1 MYCVCHHCEDVL
13 PIFSN
18 QLHMNR
24 FYCMLQILMHTNNVF
39 EMESVDGIENRY
51 DGNISLVFI
60 APLIYGVFCIIC
72 MSAVYTCKVHIPGV
86 KGCFGIGDYIKML
99 QKTFTAK
106 VFINIWACI
115 HYTFIIYTDDDT

>member
-18 QLHMNR
+18 QLQMNR
-24 FYCMLQILMHTNNVF
+24 FDCMLQILMHTNNVF

-60 APLIYGVFCIIC
+60 APLIYVFF
-72 MSAVYTCKVHIPGV
+72 V
-86 KGCFGIGDYIKML
+86 
-99 QKTFTAK
+99 
-106 VFINIWACI
+106 
-115 HYTFIIYTDDDT
+115 

>member
-1 MYCVCHHCEDVL
+1 MYCVCHRCEDVL

-51 DGNISLVFI
+51 DGKISLVFI
-60 APLIYGVFCIIC
+60 APLIYGFFCIIC
-72 MSAVYTCKVHIPGV
+72 VSTVYTCKVHIPGV
-86 KGCFGIGDYIKML
+86 KGCFKALVTISKCFKRHLPPRSSSIYGH
-99 QKTFTAK
+99 A
-106 VFINIWACI
+106 
-115 HYTFIIYTDDDT
+115 YTTHL